1 MLSVENETRLEIVVE
16 RSRFIALSF
25 RVKNQEEVKE
35 KLHLAQSLF
44 PGATH
49 YPYAWRLKEGKEEF
63 FSDAGEPPGSAGK
76 PILGALR
83 RLGVSNAMV
92 MVARYF
98 GGKKLGI
105 RGLIEAYGNAA
116 QEVLQKG
123 GLKECQVERLF
134 LVTPNISHFNWVV
147 NRLLSVRG
155 DKERLSLHE
164 GGEIGFLVPESDR
177 QRVKEV
183 LLKGQ
188 KEGKILQFE
197 EKGV

>member
-25 RVKNQEEVKE
+25 RVRNREEARE
-35 KLHLAQSLF
+35 KIHFVQSLF

-63 FSDAGEPPGSAGK
+63 FSDSGEPPGSAGK

-83 RLGVSNAMV
+83 RIGASNAMV
-92 MVARYF
+92 VVVRYF

-116 QEVLQKG
+116 QGVLQKG
-123 GLKECQVERLF
+123 GLKECQSEHLF
-134 LVTPNISHFNWVV
+134 LVTANLPHFNWVV

-155 DKERLSLHE
+155 DKERLLLQ
-164 GGEIGFLVPESDR
+164 GGGKISFLVPESDR
-177 QRVKEV
+177 QKVEEI

-197 EKGV
+197 EKEV